1 MRPPRPAGSAC
12 PVCDDT
18 GWKPVEEEGI
28 RRVIRC
34 ECWRRQ
40 AGSSRLAEARI
51 PRRYRHCTLESF
63 QSYNESLRE
72 AVQHARCFIEEYP
85 ATERGLLLLGLAG
98 VGKTHIAVGVL
109 RAVIQKTGA
118 AGLFY
123 DTRDLLTTIR
133 STYDPVVRTSAVS
146 ILHPVMETPLLVL
159 DDLGAERPTDWV
171 EETMNLIVNTRYNER
186 RITLFTSNYSDVPDI
201 DEPNSLVARIGF
213 RMRSR
218 LHEMCSVVEIDAGD
232 FRDTDKPKNATD
244 EDLVALWKLK
254 RRPKDLPGRTY
265 RSAKAHLRE
274 PTRDAR
280 ADLKWPGG
288 RAGS

>member
-1 MRPPRPAGSAC
+1 
-12 PVCDDT
+12 V
-18 GWKPVEEEGI
+18 
-28 RRVIRC
+28 
-34 ECWRRQ
+34 
-40 AGSSRLAEARI
+40 
-51 PRRYRHCTLESF
+51 ESF
-63 QSYNESLRE
+63 RAYNDSLCG
-72 AVQHARCFIEEYP
+72 AVRRARRFIDEYP
-85 ATERGLLLLGLAG
+85 ASERGLLFLGHAG

-109 RAVIQKTGA
+109 REVIEKTGV

-146 ILHPVMETPLLVL
+146 ILQPVMETPLLVL

-186 RITLFTSNYSDVPDI
+186 RTTLFTSNYSDVPDI
-201 DEPNSLVARIGF
+201 EDPNSLLARIGF

-244 EDLVALWKLK
+244 EDLLSLWKLK
-254 RRPKDLPGRTY
+254 KRPKDLPTRTY
-265 RSAKAHLRE
+265 RSAKAQLRE
-274 PTRDAR
+274 PTRDGR